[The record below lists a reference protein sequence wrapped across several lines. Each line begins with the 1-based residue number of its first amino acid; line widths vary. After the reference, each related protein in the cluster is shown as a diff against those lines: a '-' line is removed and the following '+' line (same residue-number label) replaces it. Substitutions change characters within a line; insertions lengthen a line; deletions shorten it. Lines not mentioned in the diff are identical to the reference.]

1 MNKINVND
9 LNEAVIKFKD
19 IPSLSNYET
28 TDWYGIN
35 LEIKRTINFENAMR
49 FVDGVVSIV
58 YDSETG
64 SYTPELK
71 DLGIRKSVIDLY
83 TNVELPTDIE
93 ECHEVLYETNLF
105 ESVLNL
111 INGRQFNMLVASIEE
126 KLSYITQTNI
136 DIINR
141 KVNELTSVFESFMKN
156 FDGVDIKQLQNALDS
171 LQELGNKASA
181 YVPSEEK

>member
-9 LNEAVIKFKD
+9 LKEAVINAKD
-19 IPSLSNYET
+19 TPDYSNYVT
-28 TDWYGIN
+28 IDWYGV
-35 LEIKRTINFENAMR
+35 EVEVRRTINFENAMR
-49 FVDGVVSIV
+49 FVDGVVSIT
-58 YDSETG
+58 YDNQTG

-111 INGRQFNMLVASIEE
+111 INGRQFNMLVASIDE
-126 KLSYITQTNI
+126 KLNYITQTNI

-156 FDGVDIKQLQNALDS
+156 FDGVDVGQLRNALDS